1 MPASRELVKHGLAGT
16 GTSQEELPALGA
28 ERALEGYSVTIAAEL
43 GDGRHPRETVRE
55 RQRPAHSRREGARP
69 RSGPLLLPWKP
80 ARRSTS

>member
-43 GDGRHPRETVRE
+43 GDGRHPGETVRE
-55 RQRPAHSRREGARP
+55 RQRPAHSRKAG
-69 RSGPLLLPWKP
+69 
-80 ARRSTS
+80 RRQAKKRQ